1 MTFENRNIGDHR
13 GSSPMIGKVNMFD
26 FPDGSR
32 RTIALKTIDVQDLLL
47 LMLLFVN
54 GGKEHGVYEPAIEHK
69 LARTYGG
76 K

>member
-1 MTFENRNIGDHR
+1 
-13 GSSPMIGKVNMFD
+13 MFD

-32 RTIALKTIDVQDLLL
+32 QTIALKTIDVQDLLL

-69 LARTYGG
+69 LARTYRG